1 MWLPDEW
8 NDRFLMVGGG
18 GYVGNIPGPGT
29 AVDRGFAVTST
40 DTGHK
45 ADGVTAK
52 WALDNMERQVN
63 YAYLAVHRTAETA
76 KYLVH
81 QDGLLRVPVLV
92 IGDVLVRGYT
102 DALYREALDR

>member
-1 MWLPDEW
+1 M
-8 NDRFLMVGGG
+8 DRSATLALARAARRILVKAGDTI
-18 GYVGNIPGPGT
+18 VRLEGPL
-29 AVDRGFAVTST
+29 
-40 DTGHK
+40 
-45 ADGVTAK
+45 ADAD
-52 WALDNMERQVN
+52 A
-63 YAYLAVHRTAETA
+63 A